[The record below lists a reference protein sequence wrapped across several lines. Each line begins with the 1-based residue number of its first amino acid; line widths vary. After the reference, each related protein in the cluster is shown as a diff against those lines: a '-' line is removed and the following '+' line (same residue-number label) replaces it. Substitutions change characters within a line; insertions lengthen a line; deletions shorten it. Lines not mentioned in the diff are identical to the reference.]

1 MIPYFDQPQIP
12 LGPLSIHGFGVLVAV
27 GVLVAIAV
35 LKRRAERDGLDSAV
49 AQSLATWIL
58 VGGFVGAHLADRF
71 VYFPAETM
79 SDPLSIVRIFDGLS
93 SFGGFVGAISA
104 TLVRRRTLGGQLWRY
119 LDTIAFAFPFG
130 WLFGRLGCFVAFD
143 HPGSPTSMFLGQE
156 YRDGIVRHNLG
167 LEEAIYTLLLAAIFL
182 FLGRNGRPAGFY
194 VGMLATLYAPFR
206 FGLDYLRK
214 VDVRYLGLTPAQYG
228 SVVVFAAGV
237 FILSRRNVPQ
247 PAR

>member
-12 LGPLSIHGFGVLVAV
+12 LGPLSIHAFGVLVV
-27 GVLVAIAV
+27 IGVLVATAV
-35 LKRRAERDGLDSAV
+35 LKRRAERDGLDPSV
-49 AQSLATWIL
+49 AQSLATWML
-58 VGGFVGAHLADRF
+58 VGGFVGAHLVDRF

-93 SFGGFVGAISA
+93 SFGGFVGAIA
-104 TLVRRRTLGGQLWRY
+104 AILVRRRALGGQVWRY
-119 LDTIAFAFPFG
+119 LDTIAFAFPLG

-167 LEEAIYTLLLAAIFL
+167 LEEAIYTLLMAAIML
-182 FLGRNGRPAGFY
+182 VLGNKRRPVGFY
-194 VGMLATLYAPFR
+194 VGLLATLYAPFR

-228 SVVVFAAGV
+228 SVVVFGAGV
-237 FILSRRNVPQ
+237 FILIRAQEGS
-247 PAR
+247 AR